1 MSLIFNGG
9 GDGGGIQPTGKTEQS
24 IEGNIDLISTDGTVA
39 LGLESDNGNA
49 EVKLTESG
57 NLELS
62 ATNGD
67 VVVDTPDGTNEDAV
81 VNVAYV
87 NSVVGDIEEV
97 LAEI

>member
-9 GDGGGIQPTGKTEQS
+9 GNGGIQPTGKTEQS
-24 IEGNIDLISTDGTVA
+24 IEGNIDLISTNGDVA
-39 LGLESDNGNA
+39 YGLQNETSSASVTLN
-49 EVKLTESG
+49 ESG

-62 ATNGD
+62 ATNGN

-97 LAEI
+97 LAEV

>member
-1 MSLIFNGG
+1 MSLIFDNVGS
-9 GDGGGIQPTGKTEQS
+9 GGIQPTGKTEQS
-24 IEGNIDLISTDGTVA
+24 IEGNIDLVSTNGAVA

-49 EVKLTESG
+49 EVKLNENG

-81 VNVAYV
+81 VNVGYV
-87 NSVVGDIEEV
+87 NSIVGDIEDILET
-97 LAEI
+97 I

>member
-9 GDGGGIQPTGKTEQS
+9 GSDGIQPTGKTEQS
-24 IEGNIDLISTDGTVA
+24 IEGNIDLISTDGAVA

-49 EVKLTESG
+49 EVKLNENG

-67 VVVDTPDGTNEDAV
+67 VVVDTPDGTNDDAV
-81 VNVAYV
+81 VNVSYV
-87 NSVVGDIEEV
+87 NNIVGNIEDILET
-97 LAEI
+97 I

>member
-24 IEGNIDLISTDGTVA
+24 IEGNIDLISTNGGVA
-39 LGLESDNGNA
+39 LGLESTNGNA
-49 EVKLTESG
+49 EVKLNEDG

-67 VVVDTPDGTNEDAV
+67 VVVDTPDGSNNDAV

-87 NSVVGDIEEV
+87 NSVVGDIENV
-97 LAEI
+97 LAEV